1 MKERVTSY
9 SNRIARHFMI
19 GIMMVSILFTVNK
32 TLASEDTVYVNGN
45 RAMNAAELKPI
56 VTFLNSRVNN
66 GFILSTYNSVAEA
79 NLEKILYNN
88 TKDVSDLVEQME
100 YLRATSN
107 DVEDIKNIG
116 NKITS
121 KNVTIKKITLDEI
134 KNFYHDKTGINLS
147 DNDIK
152 DRLKSSSFTY
162 LENRKAFYIEEK
174 KSTNY
179 LAIQAIEGMATS
191 NGKYLIQVTS
201 STAQAGDRATM
212 YQQGDMEIVSTT
224 VTLKPQDGTYFVES
238 NVESNEASLL
248 YDNEIYTGYDN
259 LDVNDLDYDFTA
271 DYIGQYEQEEQGGT
285 TENISKTVVVV
296 PKSNVP
302 TALIISGVT
311 VGIIVVLGAFIIF
324 INKKFKPKKFDIE
337 SFRYEERERSDNS
350 IINQYNDEDFDEMEA
365 EIEEMEIHNSPANEE
380 EAEREIEA
388 LAEARMK
395 GKPLHTAFDNMP
407 KKRGRKPGS
416 KNKKK
421 TN

>member
-9 SNRIARHFMI
+9 SNRIARHFMV

-152 DRLKSSSFTY
+152 ERLKSSSFTY

-174 KSTNY
+174 KSKVW
-179 LAIQAIEGMATS
+179 QQVMA
-191 NGKYLIQVTS
+191 
-201 STAQAGDRATM
+201 
-212 YQQGDMEIVSTT
+212 
-224 VTLKPQDGTYFVES
+224 
-238 NVESNEASLL
+238 
-248 YDNEIYTGYDN
+248 
-259 LDVNDLDYDFTA
+259 
-271 DYIGQYEQEEQGGT
+271 
-285 TENISKTVVVV
+285 NI
-296 PKSNVP
+296 
-302 TALIISGVT
+302 
-311 VGIIVVLGAFIIF
+311 
-324 INKKFKPKKFDIE
+324 
-337 SFRYEERERSDNS
+337 
-350 IINQYNDEDFDEMEA
+350 
-365 EIEEMEIHNSPANEE
+365 
-380 EAEREIEA
+380 
-388 LAEARMK
+388 
-395 GKPLHTAFDNMP
+395 
-407 KKRGRKPGS
+407 
-416 KNKKK
+416 
-421 TN
+421 